1 MRVALVYN
9 HQPQTLAVAQKLEHE
24 LLASGIKINADQPNV
39 VISIGGDGT
48 LLSAFHRYLPL
59 IDDVRFIGVHT
70 GHLGFYTDWRD
81 FELAELVKALKQ
93 RQPETVS
100 YPLLEVRVKEDH
112 RVRYYTALNEASI
125 KGGYKTLEAEVD
137 IKGQFFENFRGD
149 GLCVSTPTGSTAYS
163 KSLGGAVIHPTLK
176 ALQMTEIA
184 SLNNR
189 LFRTLSAPVVIPPD
203 QWITLKPKARP
214 DLLLVVDGHRVR
226 HRQIS
231 ELDFSISKHMIHFDR
246 FKYTHFWN
254 RVRDSFLGQ
263 DS

>member
-9 HQPQTLAVAQKLEHE
+9 HQRQTLAVAQKLEKE
-24 LLASGIKINADQPNV
+24 LLSQGIKINVRQPNV

-48 LLSAFHRYLPL
+48 LLSAFHRYLHMV
-59 IDDVRFIGVHT
+59 DQVRFIGIHT

-81 FELAELVKALKQ
+81 FELSELVEALKQ

-100 YPLLEVRVKEDH
+100 FPLLSVQVKDEN

-125 KGGYKTLEAEVD
+125 KGGYKTLETEVD

-163 KSLGGAVIHPTLK
+163 KSLGGAVIHPSLK

-189 LFRTLSAPVVIPPD
+189 LFRTLSAPIVIPPD
-203 QWITLKPKARP
+203 QWITLKPAQRP

-226 HRQIS
+226 HRQIE
-231 ELDFSISKHMIHFDR
+231 ELNFSVSKHVIHFDR

-263 DS
+263 DE

>member
-9 HQPQTLAVAQKLEHE
+9 HQHQTLAVAQKLEKE
-24 LLASGIKINADQPNV
+24 LLSQGIKINVRQPNV

-48 LLSAFHRYLPL
+48 LLSAFHRYLHMV
-59 IDDVRFIGVHT
+59 DQVRFIGIHT

-81 FELAELVKALKQ
+81 FELSELVEALKQ

-100 YPLLEVRVKEDH
+100 FPLLCVQVKDEN
-112 RVRYYTALNEASI
+112 RARYYTALNEASI
-125 KGGYKTLEAEVD
+125 KGGYKTLETEVD

-163 KSLGGAVIHPTLK
+163 KSLGGAVIHPSLK

-189 LFRTLSAPVVIPPD
+189 LFRTLSAPIVIPPD
-203 QWITLKPKARP
+203 QWITLKPAQRP

-226 HRQIS
+226 HRQIE
-231 ELDFSISKHMIHFDR
+231 ELNFSVSKHVIHFDR

-263 DS
+263 DE